1 MNLSSDYVDSLALSR
16 PDEILDDH
24 SEEKDDAGD
33 ECHCSD
39 GDKTSLKV
47 ILDIIE
53 AGLANAPLANRSMP
67 GEENR
72 EAETG
77 ARIFLFKEF
86 EPVTDHL
93 KVLLVTEVLGKWDEW
108 VIDVTI
114 WLDLGDAVFVGFP
127 FAREIEFF
135 HTIPI
140 NEIIRFSEPYR
151 LGGTRIFTRAIL

>member
-16 PDEILDDH
+16 PDEVLDDH

-33 ECHCSD
+33 DCHCSD

-47 ILDIIE
+47 ILDITE
-53 AGLANAPLANRSMP
+53 AGLANAPLADRSVP
-67 GEENR
+67 GEEHR
-72 EAETG
+72 ETETRAG
-77 ARIFLFKEF
+77 IFLFKEF

-114 WLDLGDAVFVGFP
+114 WLDLGDTVFVGFP

-135 HTIPI
+135 LTIPI

-151 LGGTRIFTRAIL
+151 LGSTRIFTRAIL